1 MYGLDLL
8 AGACAEPSV
17 GAPYSGGPETGAT
30 KGRSVRIE
38 PVSPGMA
45 GADPRPLLRDFVK
58 MQVPSVEQEG
68 AVPPWLEGHGR
79 LAVARARTCLLHPGQ
94 LSDLERDPLSFVHH
108 VLHRMQVSAVAAL
121 DWVRERPADRIQY
134 LALYESE
141 RQAVSVLAATGLLR
155 KPDAELAARLEQGF
169 RDEVLVVLGK
179 IVSRYRAQR
188 EKP

>member
-8 AGACAEPSV
+8 AGACVEPSV
-17 GAPYSGGPETGAT
+17 EGLHPGRSEDGVMA
-30 KGRSVRIE
+30 GRSVRIE
-38 PVSPGMA
+38 PVPPGMA
-45 GADPRPLLRDFVK
+45 NADPRLLLRDFVK
-58 MQVPSVEQEG
+58 MQVPPVEQEG

-79 LAVARARTCLLHPGQ
+79 LAVARARRILLHPDQ
-94 LSDLERDPLSFVHH
+94 LSDLESDPLSFAHH
-108 VLHRMQVSAVAAL
+108 VLHRMKVPAAAAL
-121 DWVRERPADRIQY
+121 DWVRDRPADRIQY

-141 RQAVSVLAATGLLR
+141 RQAVSILAATGLLR

-179 IVSRYRAQR
+179 IVSRYHDQR